1 MLFMKNRAI
10 IVSIKGESTFFYFLL
25 KCFII
30 LKLWLTSVHVTTDWA
45 ENTHHMGKDRCMA
58 MSLQF
63 NKIGFDQ
70 KLCSLVCYEAVEF
83 LILVKLE
90 TSRTVILPQSVSVR
104 SAERCLCNRYTFLS
118 QITLTSSL
126 ANCQAIV
133 LTIVGSEIHG
143 LCQFATGICCESVLS
158 VNFIQ
163 RWF

>member
-1 MLFMKNRAI
+1 
-10 IVSIKGESTFFYFLL
+10 
-25 KCFII
+25 
-30 LKLWLTSVHVTTDWA
+30 
-45 ENTHHMGKDRCMA
+45 MA

-70 KLCSLVCYEAVEF
+70 KLCSLVCYEAVES

-133 LTIVGSEIHG
+133 LTIEGSEIHG
-143 LCQFATGICCESVLS
+143 LCQFATGSCESVLS

-163 RWF
+163 R